1 MVENVLND
9 VIDKVESMQK
19 IEDIFVEEFLID
31 RIESGIEECILDRYE
46 ELFLEEI
53 KDVLVEEFIDKVEF
67 VVEES
72 IFE

>member
-19 IEDIFVEEFLID
+19 IDDIFVEEFLID
-31 RIESGIEECILDRYE
+31 KIESGIEECILDRYE
-46 ELFLEEI
+46 ELRLEEI
-53 KDVLVEEFIDKVEF
+53 KDVLVEEFIEKVEF

>member
-19 IEDIFVEEFLID
+19 IDDIFVEEFLID
-31 RIESGIEECILDRYE
+31 KIESGIEECILDRYE

-53 KDVLVEEFIDKVEF
+53 KDVLEKVEF